1 MYIYIYLSKSEKHF
15 FRNKD
20 CPESGVKWKKKT
32 TAFNPF
38 FTQQHKKGNK
48 NPSKI
53 VPPSNPVTTRIYG
66 IEKGK
71 INSGYIWMDQ

>member
-1 MYIYIYLSKSEKHF
+1 ME
-15 FRNKD
+15 
-20 CPESGVKWKKKT
+20 KKKA

-53 VPPSNPVTTRIYG
+53 VPPSNPMTTRIYG